1 MRALAISVF
10 LFLLLSACGGGSM
23 SNPHSSVAIDSAAA
37 AGRRDASALADSN
50 ATAMERE
57 AALLMI
63 KHKEAH
69 MRALGYDRAADAYM
83 DAAAQVIPDSI
94 TSTEP

>member
-1 MRALAISVF
+1 MF
-10 LFLLLSACGGGSM
+10 LCLLMSACGGGSM
-23 SNPHSSVAIDSAAA
+23 SNPHSSAALDSAAA
-37 AGRRDASALADSN
+37 AGRRDASIVADSS

-69 MRALGYDRAADAYM
+69 MRALGYARAADAYM

-94 TSTEP
+94 TSAES